1 MSGKMR
7 ICILLTVVLFMLGL
21 GGCGQQNEEKKEQ
34 GNILRVGS
42 ETTFAPFEF
51 QDEQTKEYIGFDID
65 LIKAIGKQMNMKVEI
80 VSMGFDGLIPALN
93 AGNIEAAISGMTIT
107 EERKG
112 KIAFSDPYYKSG
124 LSIVIK
130 TDNDAI
136 KSFKDLEGKKIAV
149 QIGTTGAMEAKKIA
163 GADIREFNNAPEAFM
178 ELQAGGVDA
187 VINDKP
193 VSDYYLKQNAAKYA
207 KSLDE
212 TLTSEEYGIAFD
224 KKNVELVKKVNEALA
239 ELKKNGEYDK
249 IYEKWFG
256 SKK

>member
-1 MSGKMR
+1 MSRKVLLYM
-7 ICILLTVVLFMLGL
+7 LLTMAVFALGL
-21 GGCGQQNEEKKEQ
+21 SGCGQQKEEKAAQ
-34 GNILRVGS
+34 AGVLRVGS

-65 LIKAIGKQMNMKVEI
+65 LMKAIGKQMNMPVEI
-80 VSMGFDGLIPALN
+80 ISMGFDGLIPALN
-93 AGNIEAAISGMTIT
+93 AGNIDAAISGMTIT
-107 EERKG
+107 DERKE

-124 LSIVIK
+124 LSIVVK
-130 TDNDAI
+130 SDNEAI
-136 KSFKDLEGKKIAV
+136 QSFKDLKGKKIAV

-163 GADIREFNNAPEAFM
+163 GAEIREFNNAPEAFM
-178 ELQAGGVDA
+178 ELQAGGVEA

-224 KKNVELVKKVNEALA
+224 KKNAELVEKVNQALY
-239 ELKKNGEYDK
+239 ELKQSGEYDK
-249 IYEKWFG
+249 IYGKWFG
-256 SKK
+256 NKK

>member
-1 MSGKMR
+1 MSRRVLLYM
-7 ICILLTVVLFMLGL
+7 LLTITVFAFGL
-21 GGCGQQNEEKKEQ
+21 SGCSQQEEEKASPA
-34 GNILRVGS
+34 GVLRVGS

-65 LIKAIGKQMNMKVEI
+65 LIKAIGKQMNMPVEI

-93 AGNIEAAISGMTIT
+93 AGNIDAAISGMTIT
-107 EERKG
+107 DERKG
-112 KIAFSDPYYKSG
+112 KIVFSDSYYRSG

-130 TDNDAI
+130 SENEAI
-136 KSFKDLEGKKIAV
+136 RSLKDLEGKKIAV

-178 ELQAGGVDA
+178 ELQAGGVEA

-224 KKNVELVKKVNEALA
+224 KKNVEIVKKVNQALRD
-239 ELKKNGEYDK
+239 LKQSGEYNK

-256 SKK
+256 SKM